1 MKEYI
6 LSLLRIAVGAENAIS
21 KEEICRKTKLNER
34 TVREAIAELREEG
47 YLIIST
53 SKSKGYY
60 FPSSK
65 KEAEH
70 FVNEM
75 EKRARKCFAAVSFAR
90 QWIRQNE
97 DQLTLL

>member
-6 LSLLRIAVGAENAIS
+6 LSLLETAVGAENAIS
-21 KEEICRKTKLNER
+21 KEEICRKTRLNER
-34 TVREAIAELREEG
+34 TVREFIAELREEG

-60 FPSSK
+60 FPNSK

-75 EKRARKCFAAVSFAR
+75 EKRGRKCFAAVSFAR

>member
-6 LSLLRIAVGAENAIS
+6 LSLLETAVGAENAIS
-21 KEEICRKTKLNER
+21 KEEICRKTRLNER
-34 TVREAIAELREEG
+34 TVREVIAELREEG

-60 FPSSK
+60 FPNSK

-75 EKRARKCFAAVSFAR
+75 EKRGRKCFAAVSFAR

-97 DQLTLL
+97 DQMTLL

>member
-6 LSLLRIAVGAENAIS
+6 LSLIECAVGAKNAVS
-21 KEEICRKTKLNER
+21 KQEICRKTGLNER
-34 TVREAIAELREEG
+34 TVRNFVAELRDEG

-53 SKSKGYY
+53 SQSKGYY

-65 KEAEH
+65 NEAEH

-75 EKRARKCFAAVSFAR
+75 EKRGRKCFAAVSFAR

>member
-6 LSLLRIAVGAENAIS
+6 LSLIQVCVGQKNAIS
-21 KEEICRKTKLNER
+21 KQEIVRRTGLNER
-34 TVREAIAELREEG
+34 VVRNFIAELRDDG

-53 SKSKGYY
+53 SQSKGYY

-65 KEAEH
+65 SEAEH

-75 EKRARKCFAAVSFAR
+75 EKRGRKCFAAVSFAR
-90 QWIRQNE
+90 QWIKQNE
-97 DQLTLL
+97 DQMTLL